1 VLASAVRK
9 FGESSARD
17 ADCGAE
23 SECNI
28 KVDSG
33 DMNIL
38 EARDTV
44 AGFLKQS
51 FPLVCSIEVGDRAAS
66 TSADAYSAADPTAI
80 VEAEYTELALT
91 FENKRCIVLLAATII
106 LFCIIKII
114 VQDAWKFH

>member
-1 VLASAVRK
+1 MTVLASAVRK
-9 FGESSARD
+9 FGESRSRD

-23 SECNI
+23 SECTI
-28 KVDSG
+28 KFDSG
-33 DMNIL
+33 EINIL
-38 EARDTV
+38 VAF

-66 TSADAYSAADPTAI
+66 TSADAYNAAHPTAI

-91 FENKRCIVLLAATII
+91 FENKRCIVSLAATI
-106 LFCIIKII
+106 LFCIKII